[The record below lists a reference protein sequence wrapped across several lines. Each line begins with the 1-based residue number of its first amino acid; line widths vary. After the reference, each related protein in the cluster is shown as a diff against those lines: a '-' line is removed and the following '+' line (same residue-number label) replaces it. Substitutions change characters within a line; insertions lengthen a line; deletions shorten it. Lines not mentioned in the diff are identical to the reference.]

1 MVVSTHQRRRYIQAR
16 EKPGTTKYRSHSKKK
31 WFTILVD
38 CFFYWFRADL
48 ATARSELVLAGPPCG
63 PNH

>member
-38 CFFYWFRADL
+38 CFFFTMIKYKSEKYR
-48 ATARSELVLAGPPCG
+48 RSYR
-63 PNH
+63 